1 MPAIHGILLLDKP
14 PGLSSNQA
22 LQRAKRLLGADKA
35 GHTGSLDP
43 LATGMLPLVFGE
55 ATKVAGHLLGSR
67 KAYAA
72 EVALGATTTTDDAEG
87 EVVATAPVPE
97 FDDARLAAELAR
109 LTGTIR
115 QRPPAYSALKR
126 AGVPLYKLARKG
138 LAVEVPEREVRV
150 DEIVVR
156 GRTSTQLSL
165 EVTCGSGT
173 YIRSLA
179 RDLGAG
185 LGCGAHLA
193 GLRRLWVEPFEHV
206 PMHGLAT
213 LELAARDGRSHELLL
228 PPEAGLERV
237 PRLDADAAE
246 AERIRQGRVLQR
258 PGLEWLG
265 SCRIHGPDGRLL
277 ALAERDEA
285 GAVRP
290 VRVLNP

>member
-1 MPAIHGILLLDKP
+1 MPTIHGILLLDKP
-14 PGLSSNQA
+14 TGLSSNQA

-72 EVALGATTTTDDAEG
+72 EVALGATTTTDDSEG

-97 FDDARLAAELAR
+97 FDEARLAHELVR
-109 LTGTIR
+109 LTGTIL

-138 LAVEVPEREVRV
+138 LTLEIPEREVRV
-150 DEIVVR
+150 DAIVVLN
-156 GRTSTQLSL
+156 RTATHLRL

-179 RDLGAG
+179 RDLGAA
-185 LGCGAHLA
+185 LGCGAHLSA
-193 GLRRLWVEPFEHV
+193 LRRLWVEPFEHV
-206 PMHGLAT
+206 PMHGLT
-213 LELAARDGRSHELLL
+213 DLEVAVRDGRSQELLL
-228 PPEAGLERV
+228 PPEAGLDRM
-237 PRLDADAAE
+237 PRLDADLAE

-258 PGLEWLG
+258 PGLDWQGACCIL
-265 SCRIHGPDGRLL
+265 GPDGRLL

-285 GAVRP
+285 GTVRP